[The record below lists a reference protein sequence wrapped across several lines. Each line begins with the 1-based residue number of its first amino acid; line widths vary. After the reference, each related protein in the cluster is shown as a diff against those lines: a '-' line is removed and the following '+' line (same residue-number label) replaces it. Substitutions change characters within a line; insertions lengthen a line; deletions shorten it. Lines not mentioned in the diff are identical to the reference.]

1 MDIFLEFYCSKQFHP
16 VHKQIL
22 NRCLCGI
29 TATNSRGERYIMQPL
44 QNQNLELVLAVV
56 LKTGTAAVLLGTLCF
71 FVFCFFPPFSMAV
84 TDAENRKKIGRG
96 PGSYPVHMLHYAT
109 RTCSPRS
116 IVKSKTHDIVCFR
129 TFSPIGDIPVGWEET
144 IPSSWCEASNLKKK

>member
-1 MDIFLEFYCSKQFHP
+1 
-16 VHKQIL
+16 
-22 NRCLCGI
+22 
-29 TATNSRGERYIMQPL
+29 MQPL

-71 FVFCFFPPFSMAV
+71 FVFFFFPPFSMAV

-96 PGSYPVHMLHYAT
+96 PGSYPVHMLYYA
-109 RTCSPRS
+109 TCSPRS
-116 IVKSKTHDIVCFR
+116 IVKSKTHDIECFR

-144 IPSSWCEASNLKKK
+144 IPSSWCEIGLRTPNLCFFVLSDVFVLARSICKIYAERFMTIKLENI

>member
-1 MDIFLEFYCSKQFHP
+1 
-16 VHKQIL
+16 
-22 NRCLCGI
+22 
-29 TATNSRGERYIMQPL
+29 MQPL

-71 FVFCFFPPFSMAV
+71 FVFFFFLFFPFSMAV

-96 PGSYPVHMLHYAT
+96 PGSYPVHMLYYA
-109 RTCSPRS
+109 TCSPRS
-116 IVKSKTHDIVCFR
+116 IGKSKTHDIECFQ

-144 IPSSWCEASNLKKK
+144 ISSSCCVIILKDALQHWKTTQIIYFLDKIIELKKAKYILICNCYVNKKCDR

>member
-1 MDIFLEFYCSKQFHP
+1 
-16 VHKQIL
+16 
-22 NRCLCGI
+22 
-29 TATNSRGERYIMQPL
+29 MQPL

-71 FVFCFFPPFSMAV
+71 FVFFFFPPFSMAV

-96 PGSYPVHMLHYAT
+96 PGSYPVHMLYYA
-109 RTCSPRS
+109 TCSPRS

-129 TFSPIGDIPVGWEET
+129 TFSLIGDIPVGWEET
-144 IPSSWCEASNLKKK
+144 IPSSWCELAVQS

>member
-1 MDIFLEFYCSKQFHP
+1 
-16 VHKQIL
+16 
-22 NRCLCGI
+22 
-29 TATNSRGERYIMQPL
+29 MQPL

-71 FVFCFFPPFSMAV
+71 FVFFFFPPFSMAV

-96 PGSYPVHMLHYAT
+96 PGSYPVHMLYYA
-109 RTCSPRS
+109 TCSPRS

-144 IPSSWCEASNLKKK
+144 IPSSWCELKFTIYSKRRQQVAT